1 MLKFLLIIPAIFLFL
16 SNIPFIQE
24 RSMKSMLSTM
34 DKEDCCMK
42 NGNMEGVCHKPPT
55 DKQQSKKEGC
65 STDED
70 CSQPKTETTCICIC
84 CFQFFA
90 PEQNFVR
97 FDNKLFSHPTIH
109 TGLIDQDWKD
119 PFLSAPWQPPD
130 IS

>member
-1 MLKFLLIIPAIFLFL
+1 
-16 SNIPFIQE
+16 
-24 RSMKSMLSTM
+24 M

-55 DKQQSKKEGC
+55 DQQQSSEKDC
-65 STDED
+65 SKDED
-70 CSQPKTETTCICIC
+70 CPQPKTETTCFCIC

-97 FDNKLFSHPTIH
+97 FDNKLLSLPTIH
-109 TGLIDQDWKD
+109 PGLVDQDWTD